1 MRKWLEIGKRIIS
14 TQVNISIFPYY
25 CRTPSVFTS
34 YYWVINY
41 TTLRFNT
48 IDNTCSNY
56 GIAAMIRKKLADRP
70 LRPIFEQARDYGAE
84 GLSRRN
90 IGATAILCLS
100 GFTLLGIFSISV
112 AWEFGLENHIGSLIG
127 IEDDQESLRDHW
139 EYVITSALL
148 AALALIFP
156 TVALLRG
163 ARDREEAVGRL
174 CASEQWLHGI
184 VENSP
189 AGISVKDTDGRY
201 LTVNGQFEKL
211 AGRSRD
217 EVKGKKSD
225 EIFPEDFAKSGIDH
239 DREVL
244 RSGQAS
250 EREESLRVA
259 GRNRSFLTV
268 KFPIADIVGKV
279 VAIGAIHTDITERK
293 RIEDKTLD
301 SNVRLEQKAQD
312 LEEMMEYVAHARDR
326 AEAADHAKSE
336 FLAMMSHELRTPLN
350 AVIGFSEIMKTEAL
364 GPIGSTKYRE
374 FADDIYLSGQ
384 HLLELINDILDL
396 SKIESGK
403 SRLRNEEIR
412 IVELVDFV
420 VTLVRESARKNT
432 IEIEL
437 DCATD
442 LPNMLADRRKIK
454 QILTNLLSNGIKFT
468 PPGGKI
474 SLRAWCD
481 PDSGHGFRVTDTGIG
496 IAPEDIPKALAP
508 FQQIDSKLG
517 RKHEG
522 TGLGLPLTK
531 ALVELHGGTL
541 VIESEV
547 GVGTAVTLCFP
558 ADRTIESEPIGSSA
572 RVS

>member
-1 MRKWLEIGKRIIS
+1 ML
-14 TQVNISIFPYY
+14 
-25 CRTPSVFTS
+25 
-34 YYWVINY
+34 
-41 TTLRFNT
+41 
-48 IDNTCSNY
+48 DNTCSHY
-56 GIAAMIRKKLADRP
+56 GIAAMIRKKFADRL

-84 GLSRRN
+84 GLSRQN
-90 IGATAILCLS
+90 IGAPMILCLS
-100 GFTLLGIFSISV
+100 GLTLLGIFSISV
-112 AWEFGLENHIGSLIG
+112 AWEFGLEKLIGSLLG
-127 IEDDQESLRDHW
+127 IEDEKETLRDQW
-139 EYVITSALL
+139 EYVVTSTLL
-148 AALALIFP
+148 ATLALIFP

-163 ARDREEAVGRL
+163 ARDRETMVDRL
-174 CASEQWLHGI
+174 RASELRLRGF

-201 LTVNGQFEKL
+201 LTVNDQFEKL
-211 AGRSRD
+211 AGLSRD
-217 EVKGKKSD
+217 NIKGKKSD
-225 EIFPEDFAKSGIDH
+225 EIFPEDFARSGIDH

-259 GRNRSFLTV
+259 GHDRSFLTV
-268 KFPIADIVGKV
+268 KFPISDIENKV

-293 RIEDKTLD
+293 RVEDKT
-301 SNVRLEQKAQD
+301 SNSNARLERKTHE
-312 LEEMMEYVAHARDR
+312 LEETMEYLAHARDR

-374 FADDIYLSGQ
+374 FADDIYVSGQ

-403 SRLRNEEIR
+403 SRLCKDEID
-412 IVELVDFV
+412 IAELVDSV
-420 VTLVRESARKNT
+420 ITLVRESARKNA

-437 DCATD
+437 DCAAN

-454 QILTNLLSNGIKFT
+454 QILANLLSNGIKFT

-481 PDSGHGFRVTDTGIG
+481 PDSGHGFRITDTGIG
-496 IAPEDIPKALAP
+496 IAPEDVPKALAP

-558 ADRTIESEPIGSSA
+558 ADRMIESEPIGSSA